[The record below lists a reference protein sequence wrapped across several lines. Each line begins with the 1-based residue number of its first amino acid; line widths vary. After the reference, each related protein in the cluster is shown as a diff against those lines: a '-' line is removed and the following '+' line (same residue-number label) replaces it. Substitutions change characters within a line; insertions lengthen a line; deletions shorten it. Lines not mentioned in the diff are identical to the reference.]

1 MSTARRTL
9 GVFSIAM
16 ITAGSVDSIR
26 NLPATALFG
35 SSVLFFF
42 TLAALLFLLPCAL
55 VAAEL
60 GSTIPDDRGVYS
72 WVKTAFGLRAGFLA
86 IWFQWVENLFW
97 YPTILSFIAG
107 TIGFLISPELAHNQW
122 YLISVILASF
132 WGMTILNLF
141 GMKSSANFANF
152 CSLVGLILPMV
163 LIIALGVAWV
173 VEGHP
178 LQTSFRLNDMLPHPN
193 SGMWVAL
200 TGIILSYCGME
211 IACVHSGEVKDPQTN
226 YPKAM
231 LLATL
236 VIFITLVLGSLAI
249 AIVLPQQQ
257 ISLVAGIMQA
267 FSAFF
272 SSYHL
277 AWILPL
283 VAFMLVVGALGGVNN
298 WIIAPTR
305 GLQIAMRDGGFAK
318 IWSAENRY
326 GAPYALLIAQALIA
340 STVSSAF
347 LFMPSVNGA
356 YWLLTALA
364 SILYM
369 LMYLY
374 MFAAGIKLRYVK
386 TVARKPG
393 FRIPGGNLGM
403 WLVGVTGFLGS
414 LGGFIVGFMP
424 PTNIN
429 IGSLWHYEMLLV
441 FGTVLMSL
449 PPFFMHR
456 AANKNFKKAP

>member
-1 MSTARRTL
+1 MSTTRRTL
-9 GVFSIAM
+9 GIFSIAM

-35 SSVLFFF
+35 SSVIFFF
-42 TLAALLFLLPCAL
+42 GLAALLFLLPCAL

-60 GSTIPDDRGVYS
+60 GSTTPDDRGVYS
-72 WVKTAFGLRAGFLA
+72 WVKNAFGLRAGFLA

-107 TIGFLISPELAHNQW
+107 TIGFLISPQLAHNQY
-122 YLISVILASF
+122 YLMTVILVAF

-152 CSLVGLILPMV
+152 CSLAGLILPMC
-163 LIIALGVAWV
+163 LIIALGVAWIA
-173 VEGHP
+173 EGHP
-178 LQTSFRLNDMLPHPN
+178 IQTSFHFDDMLPHPN

-231 LLATL
+231 LLATIL
-236 VIFITLVLGSLAI
+236 IFFTLLFGSLAI

-272 SSYHL
+272 SAYHL
-277 AWILPL
+277 VWILPL
-283 VAFMLVVGALGGVNN
+283 IALMLVIGGLGGVNN
-298 WIIAPTR
+298 WLIAPTR
-305 GLQIAMRDGGFAK
+305 GLQIAMRDGSFAK
-318 IWSAENRY
+318 IWHAQNKF
-326 GAPYALLIAQALIA
+326 GAPYALLIVQGIIA
-340 STVSSAF
+340 SIVSSAF
-347 LFMPSVNGA
+347 LLMPSVNGA

-386 TVARKPG
+386 NLGRKKG
-393 FRIPGGNLGM
+393 FMIPGGNWGM
-403 WLVGVTGFLGS
+403 WIVGITGLIGS
-414 LGGFIVGFMP
+414 LGGLIIGFVP
-424 PTNIN
+424 PSNIN
-429 IGSLWHYEMLLV
+429 IGSVWHYEMLLI
-441 FGTVLMSL
+441 FGSLIMSV
-449 PPFFMHR
+449 PPFFMHVV
-456 AANKNFKKAP
+456 AKKRMKK